1 MSNTK
6 QSTTEKA
13 RLQGLW
19 RAAAQRGEPLVLQVK
34 DLSTARNVRFAL
46 YNAVR
51 GERQAPGMA
60 DELLQQALDSVQV
73 SVQADPPAVVLSRKA
88 ILQLTEGLLDAI
100 PGLAELSKTSET
112 MQADA
117 SLQRVQQRI
126 AEAAKA
132 EATASP
138 GLADGF
144 RSPGQAANPFFTR
157 DPAVPGGSK

>member
-19 RAAAQRGEPLVLQVK
+19 RAAAQRGEPLILQVK

-132 EATASP
+132 EATAQP
-138 GLADGF
+138 GLAEGF